1 MKVDERI
8 LKLAENVLKNSVKLK
23 KGERIYIESFGQST
37 LPTLQA
43 FTAQAAKLGGVPF
56 YYFNDEALTKAWV
69 ANASE
74 TQIKAHAEI
83 HKKLMRESDVYVAIR
98 GYDDLF

>member
-37 LPTLQA
+37 LPALQA
-43 FTAQAAKLGGVPF
+43 FAAQAAKLGGVPV
-56 YYFNDEALTKAWV
+56 L
-69 ANASE
+69 
-74 TQIKAHAEI
+74 
-83 HKKLMRESDVYVAIR
+83 
-98 GYDDLF
+98 LF